1 MLFIKSLNKTDWQIQ
16 IEKPISKIDI
26 IIRYIGR
33 YSKKACLSEHCNI
46 TTVYLF
52 TIFDTREP
60 KERTEKFDCNKHKHR
75 KIYLE
80 CKRKNVA

>member
-33 YSKKACLSEHCNI
+33 YSKIACVSEHKITNI
-46 TTVYLF
+46 EGEYITFKYKDYT
-52 TIFDTREP
+52 DR
-60 KERTEKFDCNKHKHR
+60 DSDNKHKVNFLFTNFVHLFTPL
-75 KIYLE
+75 K
-80 CKRKNVA
+80 